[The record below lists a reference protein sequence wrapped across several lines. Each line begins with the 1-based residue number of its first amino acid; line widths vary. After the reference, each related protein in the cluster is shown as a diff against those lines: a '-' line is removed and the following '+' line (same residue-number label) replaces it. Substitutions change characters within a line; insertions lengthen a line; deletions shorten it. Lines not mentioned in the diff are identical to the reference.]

1 LDVPF
6 TAEENGIPHRFFEF
20 FIICRGSHMGA
31 DPDLYELNLLYLHKA
46 RDMALKGKAKS
57 ASLTMGMPQ
66 DAVNRLPELP
76 LEKISI
82 LASSGMLCFSSR
94 LSEKF
99 WRELQNT
106 EMDEELLKA
115 RVLLMIAA
123 EEPEHDNANG
133 TA

>member
-1 LDVPF
+1 
-6 TAEENGIPHRFFEF
+6 
-20 FIICRGSHMGA
+20 
-31 DPDLYELNLLYLHKA
+31 
-46 RDMALKGKAKS
+46 
-57 ASLTMGMPQ
+57 MGMPQ